1 MRLFTLVVLFLQ
13 IGFAKAQSAKLPLN
27 HNSALIFFDEKM
39 QRFVVIDD
47 STYFSSYNPASKQWE
62 RHPLSAKFGCSFSE
76 FALNYVP
83 LPRPNRSTLLVHVS
97 GGIVFEFQKG
107 ALNRIDKS
115 FAHMNQFGG
124 THFIRNNEPH
134 IACGYGLFTFKNFIS
149 RFDLTSKEWFKLI
162 ITGPKPKPRKRAI
175 SLLEDNYLYLFGGE
189 GEQDEIRCTIRDC
202 WRFDFKSNK
211 WKCLGKL
218 NSLVPSVTRWQTKT
232 EVSCSGIYPN
242 YLISAERIFE
252 FFPTQ
257 NKFRMFVVQDVDK
270 YLSISVGGHLL
281 MVKEYN
287 HSTGRVNV
295 VIYNK
300 KSFFQDLV
308 HEDHFI
314 YKSESKSNNQL
325 FIFIS
330 CIIMVLMISFALLR
344 KRIFKNSL
352 SFATNEG
359 LVLTEAER
367 DLLSLFSA
375 HQEKGIEIHQ
385 INDLLNFGDPSI
397 DTLKKRREQLLKEF
411 KYKLSKHFN
420 IELNE
425 VFLEE
430 RMSTDKRMKIMFLN
444 PLIFERLKQ
453 NKPPFLK

>member
-252 FFPTQ
+252 FFPVR
-257 NKFRMFVVQDVDK
+257 NKLRMYVIQDVDK
-270 YLSISVGGHLL
+270 YLSITVGGDLL
-281 MVKEYN
+281 MVKEIN
-287 HSTGRVNV
+287 HKTDRVNV
-295 VIYNK
+295 EIYDK
-300 KSFFQDLV
+300 RSFFKNLV

-314 YKSESKSNNQL
+314 YETENKSKNPL
-325 FIFIS
+325 FIFAS
-330 CIIMVLMISFALLR
+330 CLILVLMFLFALLR
-344 KRIFKNSL
+344 KRIIRNTKTI
-352 SFATNEG
+352 AINER

-367 DLLSLFSA
+367 DLLNIFIS
-375 HQEKGIEIHQ
+375 HHNKGVEIHQ

-411 KYKLSKHFN
+411 KFKLSKHFN
-420 IELNE
+420 IELSE

-444 PLIFERLKQ
+444 PLIYERLKQ
-453 NKPPFLK
+453 N